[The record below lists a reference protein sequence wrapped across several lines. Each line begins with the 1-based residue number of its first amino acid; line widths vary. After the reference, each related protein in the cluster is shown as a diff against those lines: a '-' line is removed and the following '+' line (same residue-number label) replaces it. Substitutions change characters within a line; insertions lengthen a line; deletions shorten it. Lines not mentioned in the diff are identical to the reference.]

1 MGCLKLTYNEKED
14 LNFFQGLWKKSDGS
28 KKCDNYYPFGL
39 AFNSYSRENS
49 VPNKIKFQGQEHVDD
64 LGLNWDSYRYRN
76 HQPDIGRFFN
86 IDPMASAFYY
96 NSPYAFSENKV
107 TTHREMEGL
116 EAFFIHGTISDNSM
130 WKKDVADFIM
140 RELKPYFSTDQTADT
155 GFKWNDYAGGGV
167 NRNWLGNSGKRER
180 ATAARQLV
188 SYILKNRKQ
197 GQGITLVGHSHGGN
211 VAIQA
216 ARILFEKHNT
226 RVNIVNF
233 NTPAW
238 NGANDPENPW
248 DNFGIDEMMHFF
260 TDGDLVAGPLSGESN
275 YGGLVGSN
283 VTQIELKTPLKT
295 NFWGTDQHAFEN
307 VNWQEV
313 LSRFAAMNNNG
324 SSGTGESKKKKKD
337 ADKEACKR
345 SGGCK

>member
-1 MGCLKLTYNEKED
+1 
-14 LNFFQGLWKKSDGS
+14 
-28 KKCDNYYPFGL
+28 
-39 AFNSYSRENS
+39 
-49 VPNKIKFQGQEHVDD
+49 
-64 LGLNWDSYRYRN
+64 
-76 HQPDIGRFFN
+76 
-86 IDPMASAFYY
+86 MASAFYY

-140 RELKPYFSTDQTADT
+140 RELKPYFSTDQTLDV

-167 NRNWLGNSGKRER
+167 NRNWLGNRGKRER

-188 SYILKNRKQ
+188 AYILKNRKQ

-226 RVNIVNF
+226 SVNIVNF

-238 NGANDPENPW
+238 NGAHDPENPW
-248 DNFGIDEMMHFF
+248 DNFGIDEMLHFF
-260 TDGDLVAGPLSGESN
+260 TDGDLVAGPLSGESKYKN
-275 YGGLVGSN
+275 VPSN
-283 VTQIELKTPLKT
+283 IKQIELTQPLKT
-295 NFWGTDQHAFEN
+295 NFWGTDQHAFDN

-313 LSRFAAMNNNG
+313 LSRFGAMMDFYNSLGG
-324 SSGTGESKKKKKD
+324 SGSGEKKKKKQPD
-337 ADKEACKR
+337 ADKKRCKET
-345 SGGCK
+345 GGC